1 METVRPPHGTD
12 GRPPADMRMHGRPTM
27 ALEWFTYAT
36 LGERLGISPE
46 AVRQR
51 AIRHEWT
58 KRTGNDGRAEVRVDV
73 EELIAAQPP
82 APSPKLPS
90 DDRPTP
96 DRESVVHPADDRA
109 VDALVA
115 SLREMVDRA
124 DAQAERERER
134 AADERMR
141 ADAERARA
149 DRERDRADALVADLT
164 RLQSEAGIT
173 VASLDRDVAQLR
185 AVIDEMRRPTAPAAP
200 VWWRWIGAG
209 RVGRAS

>member
-1 METVRPPHGTD
+1 
-12 GRPPADMRMHGRPTM
+12 M
-27 ALEWFTYAT
+27 ALEWFTYAA

-82 APSPKLPS
+82 APPPKPQADHPS
-90 DDRPTP
+90 DTGPTP
-96 DRESVVHPADDRA
+96 DRDPVVHPADTSA

-115 SLREMVDRA
+115 SLREMVERA

-134 AADERMR
+134 AADERV
-141 ADAERARA
+141 RA
-149 DRERDRADALVADLT
+149 DRERDRADAMAAEVVKLQADT
-164 RLQSEAGIT
+164 SRH
-173 VASLDRDVAQLR
+173 VASVECDVAQLR
-185 AVIDEMRRPTAPAAP
+185 GVLEEMRRAPAP
-200 VWWRWIGAG
+200 PSWLRWINAA
-209 RVGRAS
+209 RLGRAS